1 MEASLPT
8 SLKVL
13 LWVVSTVYYMM
24 LSYVGTDLSMP
35 CHLSHHTAK
44 CCIQIRSGPLR
55 VLYEM
60 KKMSPQ
66 KSFFLKQLEKR
77 RALSDAAG
85 E

>member
-8 SLKVL
+8 SLK
-13 LWVVSTVYYMM
+13 VVSTVYYMM
-24 LSYVGTDLSMP
+24 LSYVGSDLSMP

-44 CCIQIRSGPLR
+44 YCIQIRSGPLR

-77 RALSDAAG
+77 HAVSHAAG